1 MRRKHSV
8 IPSGLIRKNKEEE
21 VSEAGEEGDV
31 ELELLSSIVELL

>member
-21 VSEAGEEGDV
+21 VSEDQGQDLKEKGTSNDNA
-31 ELELLSSIVELL
+31 LL